1 MKEGDV
7 VLTALP
13 QANGQIKNRPAL
25 LLRVMPPYDDAL
37 LCGISTQLHQQVPD
51 FDEPI
56 TEEDEDYQYSGLVA
70 SSLIRLGFLAVV
82 PQSRIAG
89 SIGAISLTRHR
100 RLLTTL
106 GRYLT
111 AK

>member
-13 QANGQIKNRPAL
+13 QANGQIKNGRAVF
-25 LLRVMPPYDDAL
+25 LRVMPPYDDAL
-37 LCGISTQLHQQVPD
+37 LWGIGSHLPQQVPG

-56 TEEDEDYQYSGLVA
+56 NDADEDYELSGLVA

-82 PQSRIAG
+82 PQSKIVG
-89 SIGAISLTRHR
+89 SIGAISRARHR

-111 AK
+111 AQ